1 MYGIYMPA
9 WVNLQAFNLAMKFSI
24 SLPAWGPS
32 SLNSILIGRLLSWRK
47 ITLSSSL
54 ESIEMLFPAI

>member
-1 MYGIYMPA
+1 MPA
-9 WVNLQAFNLAMKFSI
+9 WVNLRAFNLAGKFSV

-54 ESIEMLFPAI
+54 EGFEMLFLAI